1 MIRILILL
9 ASHGAAL
16 GLGFALGIYLLP
28 ILTAPPSPEASV
40 LEEKARAAVFAG
52 TFTRDLDGSDF
63 AHWGEGKISLT
74 PTEIVHEGTLAPG
87 PDYKLYLLTEFVETE
102 EAFLALKDQAVRI
115 GDIKSFDGFVLS
127 VPDGVSVADY
137 RAVVIWCEAFSEFI
151 TAARYQN

>member
-40 LEEKARAAVFAG
+40 LEEKARAAVFTG
-52 TFTRDLDGSDF
+52 TFTRDLEGSDF
-63 AHWGEGKISLT
+63 AHWGEGTISLT
-74 PTEIVHEGTLAPG
+74 PTEIIHEGTLAPG
-87 PDYKLYLLTEFVETE
+87 PDYKLYLLKDFVETE

-115 GDIKSFDGFVLS
+115 GDVKSFDGFVVR

-151 TAARYQN
+151 TAASYQH